1 MWSIGEF
8 QRRRAR
14 ANRPLGRRIDFFNRL
29 LGVWAP
35 PTAPDRLGLTEKAA
49 FLSNTRRCVC
59 LSQAIEATFR
69 RSVKDSD
76 RLHFRIWRAQ
86 SGDREALD
94 ALLRSVQDE
103 LLRHLRRTVSDAALA
118 DAAREKVFERLEHS
132 ESLFKMLCRLVILLE
147 VGLGITLIVLTDFS
161 DELHRLIFVVTCVIY
176 SPLICG
182 LLTLW
187 AHANRN
193 TARMLQALERV
204 ADDS

>member
-1 MWSIGEF
+1 
-8 QRRRAR
+8 
-14 ANRPLGRRIDFFNRL
+14 
-29 LGVWAP
+29 
-35 PTAPDRLGLTEKAA
+35 
-49 FLSNTRRCVC
+49 
-59 LSQAIEATFR
+59 
-69 RSVKDSD
+69 
-76 RLHFRIWRAQ
+76 
-86 SGDREALD
+86 
-94 ALLRSVQDE
+94 
-103 LLRHLRRTVSDAALA
+103 
-118 DAAREKVFERLEHS
+118 
-132 ESLFKMLCRLVILLE
+132 MLCRLVILLE